1 MADIQAAPA
10 AGAKTPADELDYAI
24 DWTGVLETGET
35 IASAAWT
42 VPAPLAAGPA
52 SQAGAR
58 TVQWI
63 AGGVA
68 GRSYAVSCRI
78 TTDRGRTVER
88 SFVLPVVARL

>member
-1 MADIQAAPA
+1 M
-10 AGAKTPADELDYAI
+10 
-24 DWTGVLETGET
+24 
-35 IASAAWT
+35 
-42 VPAPLAAGPA
+42 PAPLIAGLT
-52 SQAGAR
+52 SQAGTR

-68 GRSYAVSCRI
+68 GRSYDVVCRI